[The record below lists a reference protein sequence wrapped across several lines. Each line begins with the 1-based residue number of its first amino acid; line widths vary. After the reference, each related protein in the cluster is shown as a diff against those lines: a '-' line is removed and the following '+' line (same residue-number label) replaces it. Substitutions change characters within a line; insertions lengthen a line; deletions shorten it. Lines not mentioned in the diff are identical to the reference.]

1 MNIKKRKKRSDE
13 RYYYL
18 QNKLD
23 REFKKTGN
31 PKFTY
36 LKNLCILQKNIT
48 EIGFSLEELN
58 KEEYEEF
65 SEILKN
71 CNKLI
76 GNFFKKY
83 NIKIEGFEE

>member
-1 MNIKKRKKRSDE
+1 MNIKKRKKRNDE

-23 REFKKTGN
+23 REFKKTDN
-31 PKFTY
+31 PKY
-36 LKNLCILQKNIT
+36 KCMKNLCTLQKNIT

-65 SEILKN
+65 SENLEYL
-71 CNKLI
+71 NKLI